1 MLQRRLLTA
10 CLALAFVAV
19 PAFTRGTQEKAKLAW
34 KFEKDKTFY
43 QKLST
48 VTQQSLKVLNND
60 VVQKQSQTFYFSWT
74 PEKQDGDTWI
84 VKQKIE
90 AVQMD
95 IDIGGSKISYDS
107 SKAAADASN
116 PLGEFF
122 KNLVG
127 SEFRLTISLKPD
139 AVKVTKIEGRDDF
152 LKKLTGANPQMKP
165 LLEQILSETALKE
178 MAEPTFAVVPQREVA
193 VGEKWTKEST
203 LDMGPI
209 GKYENKYTYTYEGK
223 NKDAKDPKAQKLDK
237 IKVETALKYVAPTEG
252 AGGVAS
258 LPFKIKSAELTASD
272 AKGSVLFDSEAGRV
286 DSSTMH
292 LELKGKLSIEIGG
305 QTTQVELSQTQD
317 TNVKGIEATDL
328 PKKP

>member
-1 MLQRRLLTA
+1 MLQRWLLTA
-10 CLALAFVAV
+10 CFALALVAV
-19 PAFTRGTQEKAKLAW
+19 PAFTQGTQEKAKLMW

-43 QKLST
+43 QKLT
-48 VTQQSLKVLNND
+48 TETKQSLKVLNND
-60 VVQKQSQTFYFSWT
+60 VVQTQKQTFYFSWT
-74 PEKQDGDTWI
+74 PEKQEGNDVWV

-139 AVKVTKIEGRDDF
+139 KIQVTKVEGRDDF

-165 LLEQILSETALKE
+165 LLDQILSENALKE
-178 MAEPTFAVVPQREVA
+178 MAEPTFAVVPQREVT

-209 GKYENKYTYTYEGK
+209 GKYENKYTYTYKGK
-223 NKDAKDPKAQKLDK
+223 NKDAKDDKAKKLDR
-237 IKVETALKYVAPTEG
+237 IEVETALKYVPPAEG
-252 AGGVAS
+252 GGVAS
-258 LPFKIKSAELTASD
+258 LPFKIKSADLTASD
-272 AKGSVLFDSEAGRV
+272 AKGTVLFDEEAGRV

-305 QTTQVELSQTQD
+305 QTTQVELQQTQD
-317 TNVKGIEATDL
+317 TNVKAIEAAEL
-328 PKKP
+328 PKKQ